1 MHDDPDSAPKEMQP
15 SNSPADLLA
24 RAEVFASFSM
34 RMRNKVPPALIA
46 VGPSGSIF
54 FVPSTMDDVR
64 AKDNFANVARL
75 ICIAHGATAAV
86 LIIEAWMSVA
96 AADGSLDLNVPPSEA
111 LNRREIVMLAC
122 ETRGGCKHKIL
133 PIIRTD
139 AGGFFGFGEDAGP
152 YATSL
157 QGRFTQILLPRMPSK
172 ARQEQ
177 ARRLLA
183 GMGIDTTDLRRDPFA
198 N

>member
-1 MHDDPDSAPKEMQP
+1 MPDEQPPDSPDE
-15 SNSPADLLA
+15 LLA
-24 RAEVFASFSM
+24 RAEDFACFSM
-34 RMRNKVPPALIA
+34 RTKGRVPPALIA
-46 VGPSGSIF
+46 VGPSGSVL
-54 FVPSTMDDVR
+54 FVPSAMHNER

-96 AADGSLDLNVPPSEA
+96 AGDGSLDTSVPPSEA
-111 LNRREIVMLAC
+111 LNRREIVMVAC
-122 ETRGGCKHKIL
+122 ETRAGFKQKIL

-139 AGGFFGFGEDAGP
+139 AGGFWAFGEYDGP
-152 YATSL
+152 PATTL
-157 QGRFTQILLPRMPSK
+157 EGRFARILTPNKPSR
-172 ARQEQ
+172 ALQDH

-183 GMGIDTTDLRRDPFA
+183 GMGISTTDLRREPFS